1 MNRKLITYLRLLGL
15 VSLFSYVI
23 AIIFSPLAYPN
34 YKWISQA
41 VIFSII
47 SLIFIIIE
55 GFYDKQYI
63 SLSKWTLCLLMFM
76 LIDAIDVGI
85 VPSKYFGIPERF
97 SILSTTFFNKV
108 LSIYLFKN
116 FNISSFPVVIMEY

>member
-1 MNRKLITYLRLLGL
+1 M
-15 VSLFSYVI
+15 
-23 AIIFSPLAYPN
+23 
-34 YKWISQA
+34 SQA

-47 SLIFIIIE
+47 SLVFIIIE

-63 SLSKWTLCLLMFM
+63 SLSRWTLCSLMFM
-76 LIDAIDVGI
+76 LIGAIGVRI

-97 SILSTTFFNKV
+97 SVLLATFFNVV

-116 FNISSFPVVIMEY
+116 FNIS